1 MFKTVLGK
9 IHPSVFVK
17 AAKAASSNISEHEKR
32 LLEICALST
41 EDALKSMGISET
53 GLSED
58 EVDTARK
65 EFGPNN
71 LGSKKQTGVI
81 MELLHRCRNP
91 LVIQLLVICGI
102 SLATGDMRSAIVVSL
117 MIFLSVVLAY
127 VQEHRSSKAVEKLQ
141 AMVETNCHVIREGV
155 ECELRIDEIV
165 PGDLV
170 LLNAGAIIPADLRL
184 ISAKDFFVS
193 QSSLTGESMPVEKT
207 AEPADATGRGVIE
220 LQNACFQGSNV
231 LSGSARC
238 LVVNTGIR
246 THFGSISEKL
256 SSERIQTSFDRGIAG
271 FTWLM
276 IRFMVVMVSVVF
288 LINGLT
294 KGNWLEA
301 LTFALAV
308 AVGLTPEMLPMIVT
322 VNLSKGAM
330 AMSKKKVIVKRLSA
344 IQNFGAIDIL
354 CTDKTGT
361 LTQDRVILE
370 KSVDVTNRESEDVL
384 RYAYM
389 NSYYQTGL
397 RNLLD
402 RSVLSHSDLD
412 VERDCKKVDEIP
424 FDFQRKRMSVVVD
437 YEGDHVL
444 ICKGAV
450 EDVYKACS
458 HYQID
463 DEIHLMIDLI
473 KNDLLEE
480 YEDLSRDGY
489 RVLGIAYREF
499 PQTKTVFSQADESDL
514 ILLGYIAFLD
524 PPKGSAAKAI
534 ASLKE
539 VGVATKILTGDNALV
554 TRKICKDVDLHAGEI
569 ITGDQ
574 ILGLSEEALG
584 ELAEKTTVFAR
595 LSPSQKESIIIALQK
610 RGHVIGYM
618 GDGINDAPSMRVAD
632 VGISVDSAV
641 DVAKESADIILLEK
655 SLLVLEDGILEGRKV
670 FGNIIKYIRM
680 GASSNFGNMFSMLGS
695 SYLFNFLPMLPIQIL
710 VNNLLYDGSQ
720 LGIPSD
726 NIDDEYLK
734 TPRKWDIANIRRF
747 MMYIGPISSIFDYAT
762 FFLMAYAFKCVTAG
776 LADGLQAP
784 AELAA
789 RFAQIDPKNLDATY
803 AASLFH
809 TGWFVESLFTQTLIV
824 HIIRTRKIPF
834 FQSIASPF
842 LMLTTLIAIVIGGV
856 LPYSPFAKDLGMV
869 PLPAIYWAWI
879 AGFMLCYAVITH
891 YVKVWFHNKYGI
903 D

>member
-1 MFKTVLGK
+1 MFRTVLGK
-9 IHPSVFVK
+9 IHPAVFLK
-17 AAKAASSNISEHEKR
+17 AAKAASGSISEHEQK
-32 LLEICALST
+32 LLELCQVPA
-41 EDALKSMGISET
+41 EDALKRLGVTEE
-53 GLSED
+53 GLSAE
-58 EVDTARK
+58 EVEIARG

-71 LGSKKQTGVI
+71 LGTKKQTGVI
-81 MELLHRCRNP
+81 MELLQRCRNP
-91 LVIQLLVICGI
+91 LVIQLLVICGVSI
-102 SLATGDMRSAIVVSL
+102 ATNDMRSAVVVGL

-141 AMVETNCHVIREGV
+141 AMVETNCHVIRSGA
-155 ECELRIDEIV
+155 ECEIPIDEMV
-165 PGDLV
+165 PGDIV
-170 LLNAGAIIPADLRL
+170 MLNAGAIIPADLRL

-193 QSSLTGESMPVEKT
+193 QSSLTGESMPVEKSSD
-207 AEPADATGRGVIE
+207 PSSMTGRGVIE

-231 LSGSARC
+231 LSGSARG
-238 LVVNTGIR
+238 LVVNTGLR

-256 SSERIQTSFDRGIAG
+256 SGQRVQTSFDRGIAG

-288 LINGLT
+288 LIVGIT
-294 KGNWLEA
+294 KHNWLEA
-301 LTFALAV
+301 LTFALSV

-330 AMSKKKVIVKRLSA
+330 AMSKKKVIVKRLNA

-370 KSVDVTNRESEDVL
+370 KSVDVTNRDSEDVL

-412 VERDCKKVDEIP
+412 VERGCKKVDEIP
-424 FDFQRKRMSVVVD
+424 FDFQRKRMSVIVD

-450 EDVYKACS
+450 EDVYKACT
-458 HYQID
+458 HYQVD

-480 YEDLSRDGY
+480 YEELSRDGY

-499 PQTKTVFSQADESDL
+499 PQTKTVFSVADESDL

-534 ASLKE
+534 ASLRE
-539 VGVATKILTGDNALV
+539 VGVSTKILTGDNALV

-569 ITGDQ
+569 VTGDQ
-574 ILGLSEEALG
+574 LIGLGDEALG

-610 RGHVIGYM
+610 RGHVVGYL

-680 GASSNFGNMFSMLGS
+680 GASSNFGNMFSVLGA
-695 SYLFNFLPMLPIQIL
+695 SYFLKFLPMLPIQIL

-747 MMYIGPISSIFDYAT
+747 MMFIGPLSSIFDYAT
-762 FFLMAYAFKCVTAG
+762 FFLMLFFFKCHNAG
-776 LADGLQAP
+776 LAAP

-789 RFAQIDPKNLDATY
+789 RFAKPENLDATY

-809 TGWFVESLFTQTLIV
+809 TGWFVESILTQTLIV

-842 LMLTTLIAIVIGGV
+842 LILTTLLAITIGAV
-856 LPYSPFAKDLGMV
+856 LPYSQFAADLGLV

-879 AGFMLCYAVITH
+879 GGFILCYSVLTH
-891 YVKVWFHNKYGI
+891 RVKVWFHNKYGI